1 MTAPDLPDLLA
12 GWLGHAPHVLT
23 GQAELAAAWIDT
35 PLGGMVCVSDRDRLH
50 LLEFVERRGLPTEM
64 RRLSKA
70 AHGRIGL
77 GRTAMTDRVE
87 AQLEAYFTEKNPRFD
102 LALAQHGTPFQRQV
116 WAELMRIP
124 MGATLSYSDLAR
136 RMGRPEATRAIARA
150 NGANQI
156 AVVIPCH
163 RVLGADGALT
173 GYGGGLWRKE
183 ALLRHEGSRS
193 PAQAGLPGQG
203 NAVKK
208 A

>member
-1 MTAPDLPDLLA
+1 MMAAPDLPDLLT
-12 GWLGHAPHVLT
+12 GWLGHAPHALT
-23 GQAELAAAWIDT
+23 GQAELTAAWIDT
-35 PLGGMVCVSDRDRLH
+35 PLGGMVCVTDRDRMH
-50 LLEFVERRGLPTEM
+50 LLEFVERRALPTEM

-87 AQLEAYFTEKNPRFD
+87 TQLAAYFAKESCSFD
-102 LALAQHGTPFQRQV
+102 LALAQNGTPFQNLV

-124 MGATLSYSDLAR
+124 MGVTVSYSELAR

-183 ALLRHEGSRS
+183 ALLRHEGSRP
-193 PAQAGLPGQG
+193 PA
-203 NAVKK
+203 
-208 A
+208 

>member
-1 MTAPDLPDLLA
+1 MAAPDLPDLLT
-12 GWLGHAPHVLT
+12 GWLGHAPHALT
-23 GQAELAAAWIDT
+23 GQAELTAAWIDT
-35 PLGGMVCVSDRDRLH
+35 PLGGMVCVTDRDRMH
-50 LLEFVERRGLPTEM
+50 LLEFVERRALPTEM

-87 AQLEAYFTEKNPRFD
+87 TQLAAYFAKESCSFD
-102 LALAQHGTPFQRQV
+102 LALAQNGTPFQNLV

-124 MGATLSYSDLAR
+124 MGVTVSYSELAR

-183 ALLRHEGSRS
+183 ALLRHEGSRP
-193 PAQAGLPGQG
+193 PA
-203 NAVKK
+203 
-208 A
+208 

>member
-1 MTAPDLPDLLA
+1 MMAPDLPDLLA

-50 LLEFVERRGLPTEM
+50 LLEFIERRGLPTEM

-77 GRTAMTDRVE
+77 GRYNMTDRVE
-87 AQLEAYFTEKNPRFD
+87 TQLEAYFTKKNQSFD
-102 LALAQHGTPFQRQV
+102 LALAQHGTPFQRLV

-183 ALLRHEGSRS
+183 ALLRHEGSRP
-193 PAQAGLPGQG
+193 PA
-203 NAVKK
+203 
-208 A
+208 

>member
-1 MTAPDLPDLLA
+1 MAAPDLPDLLT
-12 GWLGHAPHVLT
+12 GWLGHAPHALT
-23 GQAELAAAWIDT
+23 GQAELTAAWIDT
-35 PLGGMVCVSDRDRLH
+35 PLGGMVCVTDRDRMH
-50 LLEFVERRGLPTEM
+50 LLEFTERRALPTEM

-87 AQLEAYFTEKNPRFD
+87 TQLAAYFAKESCSFD
-102 LALAQHGTPFQRQV
+102 LALAQNGTPFQNLV

-124 MGATLSYSDLAR
+124 MGVTVSYSELAR

-183 ALLRHEGSRS
+183 ALLRHEGSRP
-193 PAQAGLPGQG
+193 PA
-203 NAVKK
+203 
-208 A
+208 

>member
-1 MTAPDLPDLLA
+1 MMAAPDLPDLLT
-12 GWLGHAPHVLT
+12 GWLGHAPHALT
-23 GQAELAAAWIDT
+23 GQAELTAAWIDT
-35 PLGGMVCVSDRDRLH
+35 PLGGMVCVTDRDRMH
-50 LLEFVERRGLPTEM
+50 LLEFTERRALPTEM

-87 AQLEAYFTEKNPRFD
+87 TQLAAYFAKESCSFD
-102 LALAQHGTPFQRQV
+102 LALAQNGTPFQNLV

-124 MGATLSYSDLAR
+124 MGATVSYSELAR

-183 ALLRHEGSRS
+183 ALLRHEGSRP
-193 PAQAGLPGQG
+193 PA
-203 NAVKK
+203 
-208 A
+208 

>member
-1 MTAPDLPDLLA
+1 MAASDLPDLLA
-12 GWLGHAPHVLT
+12 GWLGQAPHVLT
-23 GQAELAAAWIDT
+23 GQAELAASWIDT
-35 PLGGMVCVSDRDRLH
+35 PLGGMVCVTDPDRMH
-50 LLEFVERRGLPTEM
+50 LLEFTDRRALPTEM

-87 AQLEAYFTEKNPRFD
+87 SQLAAYFAKENRGFD
-102 LALAQHGTPFQRQV
+102 LALAQHGTPFQRLV

-124 MGATLSYSDLAR
+124 MGETLSYSELAR
-136 RMGRPEATRAIARA
+136 RMGRADATRAIARA

-163 RVLGADGALT
+163 RLLGADGALT

-193 PAQAGLPGQG
+193 PI
-203 NAVKK
+203 
-208 A
+208 

>member
-1 MTAPDLPDLLA
+1 MAMMAGPDLPGLLA
-12 GWLGHAPHVLT
+12 GWLGHAPHALT
-23 GQAELAAAWIDT
+23 GQAELTAAWIDT
-35 PLGGMVCVSDRDRLH
+35 PLGGMVCVADRDRMH
-50 LLEFVERRGLPTEM
+50 LLEFVERRALLTEM

-87 AQLEAYFTEKNPRFD
+87 TQLAAYFAKESCSFD
-102 LALAQHGTPFQRQV
+102 LALAQNGTPFQNLV

-124 MGATLSYSDLAR
+124 MGATVSYSELAR

-183 ALLRHEGSRS
+183 ALLRHEGSRP
-193 PAQAGLPGQG
+193 PA
-203 NAVKK
+203 
-208 A
+208 

>member
-1 MTAPDLPDLLA
+1 MAAPDLPDLLT
-12 GWLGHAPHVLT
+12 GWLGHAPHALT
-23 GQAELAAAWIDT
+23 GQAELTAAWIDT
-35 PLGGMVCVSDRDRLH
+35 PLGGMVCVADRDRMH
-50 LLEFVERRGLPTEM
+50 LLEFTERRALPTEM

-87 AQLEAYFTEKNPRFD
+87 TQLAAYFAKESCSFD
-102 LALAQHGTPFQRQV
+102 LALAQNGTPFQNLV

-124 MGATLSYSDLAR
+124 MGATVSYSELAR

-183 ALLRHEGSRS
+183 ALLRHEGSRP
-193 PAQAGLPGQG
+193 PA
-203 NAVKK
+203 
-208 A
+208 

>member
-1 MTAPDLPDLLA
+1 MAMMAAPDLPDLLA
-12 GWLGHAPHVLT
+12 GWLGHAPHALT
-23 GQAELAAAWIDT
+23 GQAELTAAWIGT
-35 PLGGMVCVSDRDRLH
+35 PLGGMVCVTDRDRMH
-50 LLEFVERRGLPTEM
+50 LLEFTERRALPTEM

-87 AQLEAYFTEKNPRFD
+87 TQLAAYFAKESCSFD
-102 LALAQHGTPFQRQV
+102 LALAQNGTPFQNLV

-124 MGATLSYSDLAR
+124 MGATVSYSELAR

-183 ALLRHEGSRS
+183 ALLRHEGSRP
-193 PAQAGLPGQG
+193 PA
-203 NAVKK
+203 
-208 A
+208 

>member
-1 MTAPDLPDLLA
+1 MAMMAAPDLPDLLA

-23 GQAELAAAWIDT
+23 GQAELAASWIDT
-35 PLGGMVCVSDRDRLH
+35 PLGGMVCVTDPDRMH
-50 LLEFVERRGLPTEM
+50 LLEFTDRRALPTEM

-87 AQLEAYFTEKNPRFD
+87 TQLAAYFAKESCSFD
-102 LALAQHGTPFQRQV
+102 LALAQNGTPFQNLV

-124 MGATLSYSDLAR
+124 MGATVSYSELAR

-183 ALLRHEGSRS
+183 ALLRHEGSRP
-193 PAQAGLPGQG
+193 PA
-203 NAVKK
+203 
-208 A
+208 

>member
-1 MTAPDLPDLLA
+1 MMAAPDLPDLLT
-12 GWLGHAPHVLT
+12 GWLGHAPHALT
-23 GQAELAAAWIDT
+23 GQAELTAAWIDT
-35 PLGGMVCVSDRDRLH
+35 PLGGMVCVTDRDRMH
-50 LLEFVERRGLPTEM
+50 LLEFVERRALPTEM

-87 AQLEAYFTEKNPRFD
+87 SQLAAYFAKENRGFD
-102 LALAQHGTPFQRQV
+102 LALAQHGTPFQRLV

-124 MGATLSYSDLAR
+124 MGETLSYSELAR
-136 RMGRPEATRAIARA
+136 RMGRADATRAIARA

-163 RVLGADGALT
+163 RLLGADGALT

-183 ALLRHEGSRS
+183 ALLRHEGSRP
-193 PAQAGLPGQG
+193 PA
-203 NAVKK
+203 
-208 A
+208 

>member
-23 GQAELAAAWIDT
+23 GQAELAAAWIDM

-77 GRTAMTDRVE
+77 GRTTMTDRVE
-87 AQLEAYFTEKNPRFD
+87 TQLDAYFTKKNPSFD

-183 ALLRHEGSRS
+183 ALLRHEGSRP
-193 PAQAGLPGQG
+193 PAWAGLPEQG
-203 NAVKK
+203 KAVKK

>member
-1 MTAPDLPDLLA
+1 MKTEAAVAGMTAGMGAPDLPGLLA
-12 GWLGHAPHVLT
+12 GWLGHAPHALT

-35 PLGGMVCVSDRDRLH
+35 PLGGMVCVADRDRLH
-50 LLEFVERRGLPTEM
+50 LLEFVERRALPTEM

-77 GRTAMTDRVE
+77 GSTAMTDRVE
-87 AQLEAYFTEKNPRFD
+87 AQLAAYFAKESRGFD
-102 LALAQHGTPFQRQV
+102 LALAQNGTPFQRLV

-124 MGATLSYSDLAR
+124 MGATLSYSELAR
-136 RMGRPEATRAIARA
+136 RIGRPEATRAIARA

-183 ALLRHEGSRS
+183 ALLRHEGSRP
-193 PAQAGLPGQG
+193 PA
-203 NAVKK
+203 
-208 A
+208 

>member
-1 MTAPDLPDLLA
+1 MAAPDLPDLLT
-12 GWLGHAPHVLT
+12 GWLGHAPHALT
-23 GQAELAAAWIDT
+23 GQAELTAAWIDT
-35 PLGGMVCVSDRDRLH
+35 PLGGMVCVTDRDRMH
-50 LLEFVERRGLPTEM
+50 LLEFTERRALPTEM

-87 AQLEAYFTEKNPRFD
+87 TQLAAYFAKESCSFD
-102 LALAQHGTPFQRQV
+102 LALAQNGTPFQNLV

-124 MGATLSYSDLAR
+124 MGATVSYSELAR

-163 RVLGADGALT
+163 RVLRADGALT

-183 ALLRHEGSRS
+183 ALLRHEGSRP
-193 PAQAGLPGQG
+193 PA
-203 NAVKK
+203 
-208 A
+208 

>member
-1 MTAPDLPDLLA
+1 MAMMAGPDLPGLLA
-12 GWLGHAPHVLT
+12 GWLGHAPHALT
-23 GQAELAAAWIDT
+23 GQAELTAAWIDT
-35 PLGGMVCVSDRDRLH
+35 PLGGMVCVTDRDRMH
-50 LLEFVERRGLPTEM
+50 LLEFVERRALPTEM

-87 AQLEAYFTEKNPRFD
+87 TQLAAYFAKESCSFD
-102 LALAQHGTPFQRQV
+102 LALAQNGTPFQNLV

-124 MGATLSYSDLAR
+124 MGVTVSYSELAR

-183 ALLRHEGSRS
+183 ALLRHEGSRP
-193 PAQAGLPGQG
+193 PA
-203 NAVKK
+203 
-208 A
+208 